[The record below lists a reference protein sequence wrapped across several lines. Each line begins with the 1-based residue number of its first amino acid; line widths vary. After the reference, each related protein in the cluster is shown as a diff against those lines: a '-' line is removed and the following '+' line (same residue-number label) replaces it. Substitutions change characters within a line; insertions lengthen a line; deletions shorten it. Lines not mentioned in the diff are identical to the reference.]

1 LHNQKR
7 QKRLRSGSFFNFY
20 LSVLYL
26 FFWHNILFWLIDWDK
41 VSLHSRRTDKAVTVG
56 EEVVMKTEKVAL
68 VLACIVIVIGIGSTS
83 GPVKEMLTQLKPQK
97 DLAVWNSTPK
107 AVKEDL
113 RMRIEKAAA
122 KLNAPPV
129 NAVVDRVWKAIPG
142 YNGLEIDVEGTY
154 RNALLLAPNE
164 PVKFVYREIKP
175 QVSLNELGAQPI
187 YRGNP
192 AKPMVSLM
200 INVAWGN
207 EYIVP
212 MLDILDE
219 EQVKVTFFL
228 DGSWLSKNPELAKEM
243 LKRGHEMENHAYT
256 HSNMSTL
263 SRARAT
269 VEIEKT
275 QKLLKETL
283 GVTNQW
289 FAPPSGDF
297 DQETVEIASSLG
309 LKTVLWTVDTVD
321 WRNPSPESV
330 VAKITSQAEP
340 GTLVLMHPTTSSS
353 KALKAMI
360 RGIKAKGLQ
369 LGAVSQTLSAERLI
383 PSDVE

>member
-1 LHNQKR
+1 
-7 QKRLRSGSFFNFY
+7 
-20 LSVLYL
+20 
-26 FFWHNILFWLIDWDK
+26 
-41 VSLHSRRTDKAVTVG
+41 
-56 EEVVMKTEKVAL
+56 MKTEKVAL
-68 VLACIVIVIGIGSTS
+68 VVACVAIVIGIGSTQ
-83 GPVKEMLTQLKPQK
+83 GPVKDMLAQLKPQD
-97 DLAVWNSTPK
+97 DLAVWMDIPK
-107 AVKEDL
+107 AANNDL
-113 RMRIEKAAA
+113 RLRIETAAA

-129 NAVVDRVWKAIPG
+129 DAVVDRVWKAIPG
-142 YNGLEIDVEGTY
+142 YNGLEIDVESTY
-154 RNALLLAPNE
+154 RNALLAPKE
-164 PVKFVYREIKP
+164 PIKLVYRQIEPK
-175 QVSLNELGAQPI
+175 VSLNELGAEPI

-207 EYIVP
+207 QYILP

-219 EQVKVTFFL
+219 ENVKVTFFL
-228 DGSWLSKNPELAKEM
+228 DGSWLSKNPELATEM

-256 HSNMSTL
+256 HPNMSTL

-275 QKLLKETL
+275 QKLLKESL
-283 GVTNQW
+283 GVTNKW

-321 WRNPSPESV
+321 WRNPSPESI
-330 VAKITSQAEP
+330 VAKITSKAEA
-340 GTLVLMHPTTSSS
+340 GTLVLMHPTASSS

-369 LGAVSQTLSAERLI
+369 LGTVSQTLSAERLI

>member
-1 LHNQKR
+1 MR
-7 QKRLRSGSFFNFY
+7 
-20 LSVLYL
+20 
-26 FFWHNILFWLIDWDK
+26 
-41 VSLHSRRTDKAVTVG
+41 
-56 EEVVMKTEKVAL
+56 TEKVAL
-68 VLACIVIVIGIGSTS
+68 VVACAAIVIGIGSTQ
-83 GPVKEMLTQLKPQK
+83 GPVKDMLAQLKPQD
-97 DLAVWNSTPK
+97 DLAVWMDIPK
-107 AVKEDL
+107 AANNDL
-113 RMRIEKAAA
+113 RLRIENAAA

-129 NAVVDRVWKAIPG
+129 DAVVDRVWKAIPG
-142 YNGLEIDVEGTY
+142 YNGLEVDVESTY
-154 RNALLLAPNE
+154 RNALLAPKE
-164 PVKFVYREIKP
+164 PIKFVYRQIEPK
-175 QVSLNELGAQPI
+175 VSLNELGAEPI

-207 EYIVP
+207 QYIVP
-212 MLDILDE
+212 MLDVLDE
-219 EQVKVTFFL
+219 ENVKVTFFL
-228 DGSWLSKNPELAKEM
+228 DGSWLSKNPELATEM

-256 HSNMSTL
+256 HPNMSTL

-275 QKLLKETL
+275 QKLLKESL
-283 GVTNQW
+283 GVTNKW

-321 WRNPSPESV
+321 WRNPSPESI
-330 VAKITSQAEP
+330 VAKITSKAEP
-340 GTLVLMHPTTSSS
+340 GTLVLMHPTASSS

-369 LGAVSQTLSAERLI
+369 LGTVSQTLSAERLI

>member
-1 LHNQKR
+1 
-7 QKRLRSGSFFNFY
+7 
-20 LSVLYL
+20 
-26 FFWHNILFWLIDWDK
+26 
-41 VSLHSRRTDKAVTVG
+41 
-56 EEVVMKTEKVAL
+56 MKTEKVAL
-68 VLACIVIVIGIGSTS
+68 VVACVAIVIGIGSTQ
-83 GPVKEMLTQLKPQK
+83 GPVKDMLAQLKPQD
-97 DLAVWNSTPK
+97 DLAVWMDIPK
-107 AVKEDL
+107 AANNDL
-113 RMRIEKAAA
+113 RLRIETAAA

-129 NAVVDRVWKAIPG
+129 DAVVDRVWKAIPG
-142 YNGLEIDVEGTY
+142 YNGLEVDVESTY
-154 RNALLLAPNE
+154 RNALLAPKE
-164 PVKFVYREIKP
+164 PIKLVYRQIEPK
-175 QVSLNELGAQPI
+175 VSLNELGAEPI

-207 EYIVP
+207 QYIVP

-219 EQVKVTFFL
+219 ENVKVTFFL
-228 DGSWLSKNPELAKEM
+228 DGSWLSKNPELATEM

-256 HSNMSTL
+256 HPNMSTL

-275 QKLLKETL
+275 QKLLKESL

-297 DQETVEIASSLG
+297 DQETVEIARSLG

-321 WRNPSPESV
+321 WRNPAPESI
-330 VAKITSQAEP
+330 VAKITSKAEP
-340 GTLVLMHPTTSSS
+340 GTLVLMHPTASSS

-369 LGAVSQTLSAERLI
+369 LGTVSQTLSAERLI
-383 PSDVE
+383 PSNVE

>member
-1 LHNQKR
+1 
-7 QKRLRSGSFFNFY
+7 
-20 LSVLYL
+20 
-26 FFWHNILFWLIDWDK
+26 
-41 VSLHSRRTDKAVTVG
+41 
-56 EEVVMKTEKVAL
+56 MKTEKVAL
-68 VLACIVIVIGIGSTS
+68 VVACVAIVIGIGSTQ
-83 GPVKEMLTQLKPQK
+83 GPLKDMLMQLKPQD
-97 DLAVWNSTPK
+97 DLAVWMDIPK
-107 AVKEDL
+107 AENNDL
-113 RMRIEKAAA
+113 RLRIETAAA

-142 YNGLEIDVEGTY
+142 YNGLEVDVESTY
-154 RNALLLAPNE
+154 RNALLAPKE
-164 PVKFVYREIKP
+164 PIKFVYRQIEP
-175 QVSLNELGAQPI
+175 QISLNELGAEPI

-207 EYIVP
+207 QYIGP
-212 MLDILDE
+212 MLDTLDE
-219 EQVKVTFFL
+219 ENVKVTFFL
-228 DGSWLSKNPELAKEM
+228 DGSWLSKNPEVAKEM

-256 HSNMSTL
+256 HPNMSTL

-275 QKLLKETL
+275 QKLLKESL
-283 GVTNQW
+283 GVTNTW

-321 WRNPSPESV
+321 WRNPSPESI
-330 VAKITSQAEP
+330 VAKITSKAEP
-340 GTLVLMHPTTSSS
+340 GTLVLMHPTASSS

-369 LGAVSQTLSAERLI
+369 LGTVSQTLSAERLI

>member
-1 LHNQKR
+1 
-7 QKRLRSGSFFNFY
+7 
-20 LSVLYL
+20 
-26 FFWHNILFWLIDWDK
+26 
-41 VSLHSRRTDKAVTVG
+41 
-56 EEVVMKTEKVAL
+56 MKTEKVAL
-68 VLACIVIVIGIGSTS
+68 VVACVAIVIGIGSTQ
-83 GPVKEMLTQLKPQK
+83 GPVKDMLAQLKPQD
-97 DLAVWNSTPK
+97 DLAVWMDIPK
-107 AVKEDL
+107 AANNDL
-113 RMRIEKAAA
+113 RLRIETAAA

-129 NAVVDRVWKAIPG
+129 DAVVDRVWKAIPG
-142 YNGLEIDVEGTY
+142 YNGLEIDVESTY
-154 RNALLLAPNE
+154 RNALLAPKE
-164 PVKFVYREIKP
+164 PIKLVYRQIEPK
-175 QVSLNELGAQPI
+175 VSLNELGAEPI

-207 EYIVP
+207 QYIVP

-219 EQVKVTFFL
+219 ENVKATFFL
-228 DGSWLSKNPELAKEM
+228 DGSWLSKNPELATEM

-256 HSNMSTL
+256 HPNMSTL

-275 QKLLKETL
+275 QKLLKESL
-283 GVTNQW
+283 GVTNKW

-321 WRNPSPESV
+321 WRNPSPKSI
-330 VAKITSQAEP
+330 VAKITSKAEP
-340 GTLVLMHPTTSSS
+340 GTLVLMHPTASSS

-360 RGIKAKGLQ
+360 RGIKAKGLL
-369 LGAVSQTLSAERLI
+369 LGTVSQTLSAERLI

>member
-1 LHNQKR
+1 
-7 QKRLRSGSFFNFY
+7 
-20 LSVLYL
+20 
-26 FFWHNILFWLIDWDK
+26 
-41 VSLHSRRTDKAVTVG
+41 
-56 EEVVMKTEKVAL
+56 MKTEKVAL
-68 VLACIVIVIGIGSTS
+68 VVACVAIVIGIGSTQ
-83 GPVKEMLTQLKPQK
+83 GPVKDMLAQLKPQD
-97 DLAVWNSTPK
+97 DLAVWKDIPK
-107 AVKEDL
+107 AANNDL
-113 RMRIEKAAA
+113 RLRIETAAA

-129 NAVVDRVWKAIPG
+129 DAVVDRVWKAIPG
-142 YNGLEIDVEGTY
+142 YNGLEIDVESTY
-154 RNALLLAPNE
+154 RNALLAPKE
-164 PVKFVYREIKP
+164 PIKFVYRQIEPK
-175 QVSLNELGAQPI
+175 VSLNELGAEPI

-207 EYIVP
+207 QYIVP

-219 EQVKVTFFL
+219 EKVKVTFFL
-228 DGSWLSKNPELAKEM
+228 DGSWLSKNPELVAEM

-256 HSNMSTL
+256 HPNMSTL

-275 QKLLKETL
+275 QKLLKESL
-283 GVTNQW
+283 GVTNKW

-321 WRNPSPESV
+321 WRNPAPESI
-330 VAKITSQAEP
+330 VAKITSKAEP
-340 GTLVLMHPTTSSS
+340 GTLVLMHPTASSS

-369 LGAVSQTLSAERLI
+369 LGTVSQTLSAERLI

>member
-1 LHNQKR
+1 
-7 QKRLRSGSFFNFY
+7 
-20 LSVLYL
+20 
-26 FFWHNILFWLIDWDK
+26 
-41 VSLHSRRTDKAVTVG
+41 
-56 EEVVMKTEKVAL
+56 MKTEKVAL
-68 VLACIVIVIGIGSTS
+68 VVACVAIVIGIGSTQ
-83 GPVKEMLTQLKPQK
+83 GPVKEMLAQLKPQD
-97 DLAVWNSTPK
+97 DLAVWMDIPK
-107 AVKEDL
+107 AANNDL
-113 RMRIEKAAA
+113 RLRIETAAA

-129 NAVVDRVWKAIPG
+129 DAVVDRVWKAIPG
-142 YNGLEIDVEGTY
+142 YNGLEIDVESTY
-154 RNALLLAPNE
+154 RNALLAPKE
-164 PVKFVYREIKP
+164 PIKLVYRQIEPK
-175 QVSLNELGAQPI
+175 VSLNELGAEPI

-207 EYIVP
+207 QYIVP
-212 MLDILDE
+212 MLDTLDE
-219 EQVKVTFFL
+219 ENVKVTFFL
-228 DGSWLSKNPELAKEM
+228 DGSWLSKNPELATEM

-256 HSNMSTL
+256 HPNMSTL

-275 QKLLKETL
+275 QKLLKESL
-283 GVTNQW
+283 GVTNKW

-321 WRNPSPESV
+321 WRNPSPESI
-330 VAKITSQAEP
+330 VAKITSKAEP

-360 RGIKAKGLQ
+360 RGIKAKGLK
-369 LGAVSQTLSAERLI
+369 LGTVSQTLSAERLI

>member
-1 LHNQKR
+1 
-7 QKRLRSGSFFNFY
+7 
-20 LSVLYL
+20 
-26 FFWHNILFWLIDWDK
+26 
-41 VSLHSRRTDKAVTVG
+41 
-56 EEVVMKTEKVAL
+56 MKTEKVAL
-68 VLACIVIVIGIGSTS
+68 VVACVAIVIGIGSTQ
-83 GPVKEMLTQLKPQK
+83 GPVKDMLAQLKPQD
-97 DLAVWNSTPK
+97 DLAVWMDIPK
-107 AVKEDL
+107 AANNDL
-113 RMRIEKAAA
+113 RLRIETAAA

-129 NAVVDRVWKAIPG
+129 DAVVDRVWKAIPG
-142 YNGLEIDVEGTY
+142 YNGLEIDVESTY
-154 RNALLLAPNE
+154 RNALLAPKE
-164 PVKFVYREIKP
+164 PIKLVYRQIEPK
-175 QVSLNELGAQPI
+175 VSLNELGAEPI

-207 EYIVP
+207 QYIVP

-219 EQVKVTFFL
+219 ENVKVTFFL
-228 DGSWLSKNPELAKEM
+228 DGSWLSKNPELAAEM

-256 HSNMSTL
+256 HPNMSTL

-275 QKLLKETL
+275 QKLLKESL
-283 GVTNQW
+283 GVTNKW

-321 WRNPSPESV
+321 WRNPSPESI
-330 VAKITSQAEP
+330 VAKITSKAES
-340 GTLVLMHPTTSSS
+340 GTLVLMHPTASSS

-369 LGAVSQTLSAERLI
+369 LGTVSQTLSAERLI

>member
-1 LHNQKR
+1 
-7 QKRLRSGSFFNFY
+7 
-20 LSVLYL
+20 
-26 FFWHNILFWLIDWDK
+26 
-41 VSLHSRRTDKAVTVG
+41 
-56 EEVVMKTEKVAL
+56 MKTEKVAL
-68 VLACIVIVIGIGSTS
+68 VVACVAIVIGIGSTQ
-83 GPVKEMLTQLKPQK
+83 GPVKDMLAQLKPQD
-97 DLAVWNSTPK
+97 DLAVWMDIPK
-107 AVKEDL
+107 AANNDL
-113 RMRIEKAAA
+113 RLRIETAAA

-129 NAVVDRVWKAIPG
+129 DAVVDRVWKAIPG
-142 YNGLEIDVEGTY
+142 YNGLEIDVESTY
-154 RNALLLAPNE
+154 RNALLAPKE
-164 PVKFVYREIKP
+164 PIKLVYRQIEPK
-175 QVSLNELGAQPI
+175 VSLNELGAEPI

-200 INVAWGN
+200 INVAWGSQ
-207 EYIVP
+207 YIVP

-219 EQVKVTFFL
+219 ENVKVTFFL
-228 DGSWLSKNPELAKEM
+228 DGSWLSKNPELATEM

-256 HSNMSTL
+256 HPNMSTL

-275 QKLLKETL
+275 QKLLKESL
-283 GVTNQW
+283 GVTNKW

-321 WRNPSPESV
+321 WRNPSPESI
-330 VAKITSQAEP
+330 VAKITSKAEA
-340 GTLVLMHPTTSSS
+340 GTLVLMHPTASSS

-369 LGAVSQTLSAERLI
+369 LGTVSQTLSAERLI

>member
-1 LHNQKR
+1 
-7 QKRLRSGSFFNFY
+7 
-20 LSVLYL
+20 
-26 FFWHNILFWLIDWDK
+26 
-41 VSLHSRRTDKAVTVG
+41 
-56 EEVVMKTEKVAL
+56 MKTEKVAL
-68 VLACIVIVIGIGSTS
+68 VVACIAIVIGIGSTQ
-83 GPVKEMLTQLKPQK
+83 GPVKDMLAQLKPQD
-97 DLAVWNSTPK
+97 DLAVWKDISKPENN
-107 AVKEDL
+107 DL
-113 RMRIEKAAA
+113 RTRIETAAA

-142 YNGLEIDVEGTY
+142 YNGLEIDVESTY
-154 RNALLLAPNE
+154 RNALLAPKE
-164 PVKFVYREIKP
+164 PIKFVYRQIEP
-175 QVSLNELGAQPI
+175 QISLNQLGAEPI

-212 MLDILDE
+212 MLDVLDE
-219 EQVKVTFFL
+219 ENVKVTFFL

-256 HSNMSTL
+256 HPNMSTL

-275 QKLLKETL
+275 QKLLKESL
-283 GVTNQW
+283 GVTNKW

-330 VAKITSQAEP
+330 VAKITSKAEP
-340 GTLVLMHPTTSSS
+340 GTLVLMHPTASSS
-353 KALKAMI
+353 KALRAMI

-369 LGAVSQTLSAERLI
+369 LGTVTQTLSAERLI
-383 PSDVE
+383 PSNVE

>member
-1 LHNQKR
+1 
-7 QKRLRSGSFFNFY
+7 
-20 LSVLYL
+20 
-26 FFWHNILFWLIDWDK
+26 
-41 VSLHSRRTDKAVTVG
+41 
-56 EEVVMKTEKVAL
+56 
-68 VLACIVIVIGIGSTS
+68 
-83 GPVKEMLTQLKPQK
+83 MLGQLKPQD
-97 DLAVWNSTPK
+97 DLAVWMDIPK
-107 AVKEDL
+107 AANNDL
-113 RMRIEKAAA
+113 RLRIETAAA

-129 NAVVDRVWKAIPG
+129 DAVVDRVWKAIPG
-142 YNGLEIDVEGTY
+142 YNGLEIDVESTY
-154 RNALLLAPNE
+154 RNALLAPKE
-164 PVKFVYREIKP
+164 PIKLVYRQIEPK
-175 QVSLNELGAQPI
+175 VSLNELGAEPI

-207 EYIVP
+207 QYIVP

-219 EQVKVTFFL
+219 ENVKVTFFL
-228 DGSWLSKNPELAKEM
+228 DGSWLSKNPELAAEM

-256 HSNMSTL
+256 HPNMSTL

-275 QKLLKETL
+275 QKLLKESL
-283 GVTNQW
+283 GVTNKW

-321 WRNPSPESV
+321 WRNPSPESI
-330 VAKITSQAEP
+330 VAKITSKAES
-340 GTLVLMHPTTSSS
+340 GTLVLMHPTASSS

-360 RGIKAKGLQ
+360 RGIKEKGLQ
-369 LGAVSQTLSAERLI
+369 LGTVSQTLSAERLI

>member
-1 LHNQKR
+1 
-7 QKRLRSGSFFNFY
+7 
-20 LSVLYL
+20 
-26 FFWHNILFWLIDWDK
+26 
-41 VSLHSRRTDKAVTVG
+41 
-56 EEVVMKTEKVAL
+56 MKTEKVAL
-68 VLACIVIVIGIGSTS
+68 VVACVAIVIGIGSTQ
-83 GPVKEMLTQLKPQK
+83 GPVKDMLAQLKPQD
-97 DLAVWNSTPK
+97 DLAVWMDIPK
-107 AVKEDL
+107 AANNDL
-113 RMRIEKAAA
+113 RLRIETAAA

-129 NAVVDRVWKAIPG
+129 DAVVDRVWKAIPG
-142 YNGLEIDVEGTY
+142 YNGLEIDVESTY
-154 RNALLLAPNE
+154 RNALLAPKE
-164 PVKFVYREIKP
+164 PIKLVYRQIEPK
-175 QVSLNELGAQPI
+175 VSLNELGAEPI

-207 EYIVP
+207 QYIVP

-219 EQVKVTFFL
+219 ENVKVTFFL
-228 DGSWLSKNPELAKEM
+228 DGSWLSKNPELATEM

-256 HSNMSTL
+256 HPNMSTL

-275 QKLLKETL
+275 QKLLKESL
-283 GVTNQW
+283 GVTNKW

-321 WRNPSPESV
+321 WRNPSPESI
-330 VAKITSQAEP
+330 VAKITSKAEA
-340 GTLVLMHPTTSSS
+340 GTLVLMHPTASSS

-369 LGAVSQTLSAERLI
+369 LGTVSQTLSAERLI

>member
-1 LHNQKR
+1 
-7 QKRLRSGSFFNFY
+7 
-20 LSVLYL
+20 
-26 FFWHNILFWLIDWDK
+26 
-41 VSLHSRRTDKAVTVG
+41 
-56 EEVVMKTEKVAL
+56 MKTEKVAL
-68 VLACIVIVIGIGSTS
+68 VVAFVAIVIGIGSTQ
-83 GPVKEMLTQLKPQK
+83 GPVKDMLAQLKPQ
-97 DLAVWNSTPK
+97 DNLAVWMNIPK
-107 AVKEDL
+107 AVNNDL
-113 RMRIEKAAA
+113 RLRIETAAA

-129 NAVVDRVWKAIPG
+129 DAVVDRVWKAIPG
-142 YNGLEIDVEGTY
+142 YNGLEVDVESTY
-154 RNALLLAPNE
+154 RNTLLAPKE
-164 PVKFVYREIKP
+164 PIKFVYRQIEPK
-175 QVSLNELGAQPI
+175 VSLNELGAEPI

-207 EYIVP
+207 QYIVP

-219 EQVKVTFFL
+219 ENVKVTFFL
-228 DGSWLSKNPELAKEM
+228 DGSWLSKNPELATEM

-256 HSNMSTL
+256 HPNMSTL

-275 QKLLKETL
+275 QKLLKESL
-283 GVTNQW
+283 GVTNKW

-330 VAKITSQAEP
+330 VAKITSKAEA
-340 GTLVLMHPTTSSS
+340 GTLVLMHPTNSSS

-369 LGAVSQTLSAERLI
+369 LGTVSQTLSAERLI

>member
-1 LHNQKR
+1 
-7 QKRLRSGSFFNFY
+7 
-20 LSVLYL
+20 
-26 FFWHNILFWLIDWDK
+26 
-41 VSLHSRRTDKAVTVG
+41 
-56 EEVVMKTEKVAL
+56 MKTEKVAL
-68 VLACIVIVIGIGSTS
+68 VVACVAIVIGIGSTQ
-83 GPVKEMLTQLKPQK
+83 GPVKDMLAQLKPQD
-97 DLAVWNSTPK
+97 DLAVWMDIPK
-107 AVKEDL
+107 AANNDL
-113 RMRIEKAAA
+113 RLRIETAAA

-129 NAVVDRVWKAIPG
+129 DAVVDRVWKAIPG
-142 YNGLEIDVEGTY
+142 YNGLEIDVESTY
-154 RNALLLAPNE
+154 RNALLAPKE
-164 PVKFVYREIKP
+164 PIKFVYRQIEPK
-175 QVSLNELGAQPI
+175 VSLNELGAEPI

-207 EYIVP
+207 QYIVP

-219 EQVKVTFFL
+219 EHVKVTFFL
-228 DGSWLSKNPELAKEM
+228 DGSWLSKNPELATEM

-256 HSNMSTL
+256 HPNMSTL

-275 QKLLKETL
+275 QKLLKESL
-283 GVTNQW
+283 GVTNKW

-321 WRNPSPESV
+321 WRNPSPESI
-330 VAKITSQAEP
+330 VAKITSKAEP
-340 GTLVLMHPTTSSS
+340 GTLVLMHPTASSS
-353 KALKAMI
+353 QALKAMI

-369 LGAVSQTLSAERLI
+369 LGTVSQTLSAERLI

>member
-1 LHNQKR
+1 
-7 QKRLRSGSFFNFY
+7 
-20 LSVLYL
+20 
-26 FFWHNILFWLIDWDK
+26 
-41 VSLHSRRTDKAVTVG
+41 
-56 EEVVMKTEKVAL
+56 MKTEKVAL
-68 VLACIVIVIGIGSTS
+68 VVACIAIVIGIGSTQ
-83 GPVKEMLTQLKPQK
+83 GPVKDMLAQLKPQD
-97 DLAVWNSTPK
+97 DLAVWKDISKPENN
-107 AVKEDL
+107 DL
-113 RMRIEKAAA
+113 RTRIEIAAA

-142 YNGLEIDVEGTY
+142 YNGLEIDVESTY
-154 RNALLLAPNE
+154 RNALLAPKE
-164 PVKFVYREIKP
+164 PIKFVYRQIEP
-175 QVSLNELGAQPI
+175 QISLNQLGAEPI

-212 MLDILDE
+212 MLDVLDE
-219 EQVKVTFFL
+219 ENVKVTFFL

-256 HSNMSTL
+256 HPNMSTL

-275 QKLLKETL
+275 QKLLKESL
-283 GVTNQW
+283 GVTNKW

-330 VAKITSQAEP
+330 VAKITSKAEP
-340 GTLVLMHPTTSSS
+340 GTLVLMHPTASSS
-353 KALKAMI
+353 KALRAMI

-369 LGAVSQTLSAERLI
+369 LGTVSQTLSAERLI
-383 PSDVE
+383 PSNVE

>member
-1 LHNQKR
+1 
-7 QKRLRSGSFFNFY
+7 
-20 LSVLYL
+20 
-26 FFWHNILFWLIDWDK
+26 
-41 VSLHSRRTDKAVTVG
+41 
-56 EEVVMKTEKVAL
+56 MKTEKVAL
-68 VLACIVIVIGIGSTS
+68 VVACVAIVIGIGSTQ
-83 GPVKEMLTQLKPQK
+83 GPIKDMLAQLKPQD
-97 DLAVWNSTPK
+97 DLAVWMDIPK
-107 AVKEDL
+107 AANNDL
-113 RMRIEKAAA
+113 RLRIETAAA

-129 NAVVDRVWKAIPG
+129 DAVVDRVWKAIPG
-142 YNGLEIDVEGTY
+142 YNGLEIDVESTY
-154 RNALLLAPNE
+154 RNALLAPKE
-164 PVKFVYREIKP
+164 PIKLVYRQIEPK
-175 QVSLNELGAQPI
+175 VSLNELGAEPI

-207 EYIVP
+207 QYIVP

-219 EQVKVTFFL
+219 ENVKVTFFL
-228 DGSWLSKNPELAKEM
+228 DGSWLSKNPELATEM

-256 HSNMSTL
+256 HPNMSTL

-275 QKLLKETL
+275 QKLLKESL
-283 GVTNQW
+283 GVTNKW

-321 WRNPSPESV
+321 WRNPSPESI
-330 VAKITSQAEP
+330 VAKITSKAEP
-340 GTLVLMHPTTSSS
+340 GTLVLMHPTASSS

-369 LGAVSQTLSAERLI
+369 LGTVSQTLSAERII

>member
-1 LHNQKR
+1 
-7 QKRLRSGSFFNFY
+7 
-20 LSVLYL
+20 
-26 FFWHNILFWLIDWDK
+26 
-41 VSLHSRRTDKAVTVG
+41 
-56 EEVVMKTEKVAL
+56 MKTEKVAL
-68 VLACIVIVIGIGSTS
+68 VVACVAIVIGIGSTQ
-83 GPVKEMLTQLKPQK
+83 GPVKDMFAQLKPQD
-97 DLAVWNSTPK
+97 DLAVWMDIPK
-107 AVKEDL
+107 AANNDL
-113 RMRIEKAAA
+113 LLRIETAAA

-129 NAVVDRVWKAIPG
+129 DAVVDRVWKAIPG
-142 YNGLEIDVEGTY
+142 YNGLEIDVESTY
-154 RNALLLAPNE
+154 RNALLAPKE
-164 PVKFVYREIKP
+164 PIKLVYRQIEPK
-175 QVSLNELGAQPI
+175 VSLNELGAEPI

-207 EYIVP
+207 QYIVP

-219 EQVKVTFFL
+219 ENVKVTFFL
-228 DGSWLSKNPELAKEM
+228 DGSWLSKNPELAAEM

-256 HSNMSTL
+256 HPNMSTL

-275 QKLLKETL
+275 QKLLKESL
-283 GVTNQW
+283 GVTNKW

-321 WRNPSPESV
+321 WRNPSPESI
-330 VAKITSQAEP
+330 VAKITSKAES
-340 GTLVLMHPTTSSS
+340 GTLVLMHPTASSS

-360 RGIKAKGLQ
+360 RGIKEKGLQ
-369 LGAVSQTLSAERLI
+369 LGTVSQTLSAERLI

>member
-1 LHNQKR
+1 
-7 QKRLRSGSFFNFY
+7 
-20 LSVLYL
+20 
-26 FFWHNILFWLIDWDK
+26 
-41 VSLHSRRTDKAVTVG
+41 
-56 EEVVMKTEKVAL
+56 MKTEKVAL
-68 VLACIVIVIGIGSTS
+68 VVACIAIVIGIGSTQ
-83 GPVKEMLTQLKPQK
+83 GPLKDMLAQLKPQD
-97 DLAVWNSTPK
+97 DLAVWKDISKPENN
-107 AVKEDL
+107 DL
-113 RMRIEKAAA
+113 RTRIETAAA

-142 YNGLEIDVEGTY
+142 YNGLEIDVESTY
-154 RNALLLAPNE
+154 RNALLAPKE
-164 PVKFVYREIKP
+164 PIKFMYRQIEP
-175 QVSLNELGAQPI
+175 QISLNQLGAEPI

-212 MLDILDE
+212 MLDVLDE
-219 EQVKVTFFL
+219 ENVKVTFFL

-256 HSNMSTL
+256 HPNMSTL

-275 QKLLKETL
+275 QKLLKESL
-283 GVTNQW
+283 GVTNKW

-330 VAKITSQAEP
+330 VAKITSKAEP
-340 GTLVLMHPTTSSS
+340 GTLVLMHPTASSS
-353 KALKAMI
+353 KALRAMI

-369 LGAVSQTLSAERLI
+369 LGTVSQTLSAERLI
-383 PSDVE
+383 PSNVE